1 MNFIDK
7 IKQRAKEQ
15 IKTIVLPEAE
25 DIRTLEATQQ
35 ILQEQFANIVLI
47 GNKERIEKKA
57 EENNLN
63 IKGAKIIDPVNST
76 QYDEYVNL
84 LYELRK
90 HKGMTVEKAKELVKD
105 PVYFGMLM
113 VKDDKTQADGLVS
126 GAIHSTS
133 DTLRPALQILKTKPR
148 Y

>member
-1 MNFIDK
+1 MSFIDE
-7 IKQRAKEQ
+7 IKQRAKKD
-15 IKTIVLPEAE
+15 IKTIILPEAE

-35 ILQEQFANIVLI
+35 VLKEQYAKIILI
-47 GNKERIEKKA
+47 GNEEEIKRKA
-57 EENNLN
+57 EKNNLD
-63 IKGAKIIDPVNST
+63 IKDATIVNPNNSEK
-76 QYDEYVNL
+76 YDEYVNL

-90 HKGMTVEKAKELVKD
+90 HKGMTIEKAKELTKD

-113 VKDDKTQADGLVS
+113 LKDKNSNADGLVS

-133 DTLRPALQILKTKPR
+133 DTLRPALQILKTKER